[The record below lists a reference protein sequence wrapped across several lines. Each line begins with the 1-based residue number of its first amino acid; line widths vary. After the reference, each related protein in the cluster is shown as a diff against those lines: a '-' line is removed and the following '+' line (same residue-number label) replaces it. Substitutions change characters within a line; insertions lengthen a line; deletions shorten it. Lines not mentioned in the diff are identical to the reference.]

1 LLLVAPAC
9 RSYSGASV
17 QARLAFNRLCDD
29 GWPAEFRPVG
39 RDSSC
44 TSSSHER
51 SGTLLET
58 YSALREV
65 FRSVTEWDVV
75 HVFVS
80 SSGELLR
87 LSIPMVFLAR
97 FSGKKIVIHLH
108 SSHFGSRFQR
118 WVKLTSGVLCQAD
131 AIVVHSQRLKDMVG
145 SFGLRSRR
153 MNCLIDAE
161 LFRYRRIEGVQPR
174 ILVVQSLEARNGTP
188 AVVRAFGLVKQKY
201 PRSELVVV
209 GDGSQRDELE
219 RMVAGEQLHGVDFA
233 GRVSRRRM
241 AELFR
246 SADLFVNA
254 VSGAEVPPAM
264 LEALASGLPIIS
276 VDGRAIRE
284 VITDGINGLL
294 VDGRSHFKIADAIV
308 SILET
313 PGLAG
318 KLSDSSRKEAQKHF
332 WDNCRRDWV
341 SLHSEIA
348 GR

>member
-1 LLLVAPAC
+1 
-9 RSYSGASV
+9 
-17 QARLAFNRLCDD
+17 
-29 GWPAEFRPVG
+29 
-39 RDSSC
+39 
-44 TSSSHER
+44 
-51 SGTLLET
+51 
-58 YSALREV
+58 
-65 FRSVTEWDVV
+65 
-75 HVFVS
+75 
-80 SSGELLR
+80 
-87 LSIPMVFLAR
+87 MVFLAK
-97 FSGKKIVIHLH
+97 FSGKKIAIHVHL
-108 SSHFGSRFQR
+108 SHFGSWFRR
-118 WVKLTSGVLCQAD
+118 WGRLTSRVLRQAD
-131 AIVVHSQRLKDMVG
+131 VLVVHSQHLKEMVG

-153 MNCLIDAE
+153 MSCLVDAE
-161 LFRYRRIEGVQPR
+161 LFPYRRIERVQPR
-174 ILVVQSLEARNGTP
+174 ILVVQSLEARNGLTT
-188 AVVRAFGLVKQKY
+188 VIRAFGLVKQKY

-219 RMVAGEQLHGVDFA
+219 RMVAGERLHGVDFT
-233 GRVSRRRM
+233 GRVSRRRI

-246 SADLFVNA
+246 SADLYFNA
-254 VSGAEVPPAM
+254 VSGADVPVAV

-318 KLSDSSRKEAQKHF
+318 KLSDSSCKEAPKHL